1 MQIDHLPGRSLQYQG
16 EEWLYFS
23 GTAYLGLAR
32 HPTFLNNLQEGFR
45 RYGANFGGSRLSNM
59 QLAIYQEAESFLA
72 EWLGMSAVLTTSS
85 GSLAGQLLIK
95 YLETQGPCH
104 CSPATHPAM
113 IGQTSPFMGSY
124 QDWIDHILFLS
135 AEHQGVIQLV
145 TSSVDALCAQLY
157 PLDWITKLPAGNN
170 YRIVIDD
177 SHGLGVLGET
187 GTGVIEVLPQVA
199 NVEYIIMSSMGKA
212 LGTPGGLIAGSE
224 TFIQQLWQR
233 AFFGGASPIIP
244 AFLYAYLSSQEIL
257 EEQRRRLAQNI
268 DFVANALAKDAEV
281 NHIPGHPIFFLKK
294 NHWLPR
300 FKQNRILIS
309 SFPYPKPNDPLI
321 NRIVINAA
329 HTQADLEKLVTLIRD

>member
-1 MQIDHLPGRSLQYQG
+1 MQIDHLPGRSLFYRG

-32 HPTFLNNLQEGFR
+32 HPGFLENLQEGFR

-59 QLAIYQEAESFLA
+59 QLAIYGKAEAFLA
-72 EWLGMSAVLTTSS
+72 DWLGAQAVLTTSS

-95 YLETQGPCH
+95 YLETQGPCY

-113 IGQTSPFMGSY
+113 IGQAQPFEGSY
-124 QDWIDHILFLS
+124 QDWIRHILFLS
-135 AEHQGVIQLV
+135 GEHQGIIQLV
-145 TSSVDALCAQLY
+145 TSSVDALCAELY
-157 PLDWITKLPAGNN
+157 PLDWISKLPANNN
-170 YRIVIDD
+170 YRLIIDD

-187 GTGVIEVLPQVA
+187 GKGVIELLPQVP

-212 LGTPGGLIAGSE
+212 LGTPGGLIAGTQS
-224 TFIQQLWQR
+224 FIKQLWQR

-244 AFLYAYLSSQEIL
+244 AFLYAYLSSQDIL
-257 EEQRRRLAQNI
+257 EEQRLRLAHNI
-268 DFVANALAKDAEV
+268 YTLESALQKHSEV
-281 NHIPGHPIFFLKK
+281 NHVPGHPIFFLKS
-294 NHWLPR
+294 NRWLPA
-300 FKQNRILIS
+300 FQKNKILIS

-329 HTQADLEKLVTLIRD
+329 HTKADLEKLITLIRR